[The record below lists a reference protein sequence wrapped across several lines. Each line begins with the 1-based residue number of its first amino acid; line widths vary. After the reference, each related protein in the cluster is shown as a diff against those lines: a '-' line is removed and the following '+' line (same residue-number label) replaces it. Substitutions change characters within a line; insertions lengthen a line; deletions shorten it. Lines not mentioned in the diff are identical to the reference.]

1 MINLASKIKSYSL
14 QQFLLLANSFVIFK
28 IKILFFIAFF
38 IHYKLPVNQ
47 KGKSGIVIFEYSIV
61 NI

>member
-1 MINLASKIKSYSL
+1 MTNLASKIKSFSL
-14 QQFLLLANSFVIFK
+14 QLLQNK
-28 IKILFFIAFF
+28 DTFFIAFF
-38 IHYKLPVNQ
+38 IHYKSPANQ